1 MTRLWESTPQK
12 LPHVGPST
20 NPSPRGSGNNMA
32 DVLDEMLTTPS
43 KRRSISPPSSAS
55 QATLQRNNINN
66 RYGSLG
72 VHNESSYSRNTR
84 QIQEDFR
91 TPPMALK
98 SLSLGDYPAK
108 STQAQAISNVGDNQ
122 DVMDWSPV
130 QSQSKHRA
138 FNSVRSADPGKQLF
152 GQAPVKAEPGAMW
165 FHVPP
170 APISPAHRLR
180 NPPNQPRLRVSSQE
194 AKQNFFSNVS
204 PQPNDTSNSAEGETE
219 AEVSSEG
226 GRSRRNV
233 EFSQQKFFPPA
244 PPSES
249 GEKLAELLT
258 SFSLSSDPEIPQ
270 RTPGGFKLRHACQAF
285 ALWLGLLFWNRVL
298 YDLSEHTRNVTLV
311 VMGACGLIGARTVL
325 DNIQC
330 SPRGLPQTAG
340 ATLGALVMV
349 AAGYGVQ
356 EILAG
361 RGGCEYC
368 APLGSM
374 LIGVMAVYEMLQL

>member
-122 DVMDWSPV
+122 DVMDWSFLVRP
-130 QSQSKHRA
+130 QSKLNQELCG
-138 FNSVRSADPGKQLF
+138 FMCLQLLYLQLIDF
-152 GQAPVKAEPGAMW
+152 GIHQTSRGCVY
-165 FHVPP
+165 
-170 APISPAHRLR
+170 RLR
-180 NPPNQPRLRVSSQE
+180 KPSRTSSAMFHLNPM
-194 AKQNFFSNVS
+194 
-204 PQPNDTSNSAEGETE
+204 T
-219 AEVSSEG
+219 
-226 GRSRRNV
+226 
-233 EFSQQKFFPPA
+233 PA
-244 PPSES
+244 ILLKVKP
-249 GEKLAELLT
+249 KL
-258 SFSLSSDPEIPQ
+258 
-270 RTPGGFKLRHACQAF
+270 K
-285 ALWLGLLFWNRVL
+285 
-298 YDLSEHTRNVTLV
+298 
-311 VMGACGLIGARTVL
+311 
-325 DNIQC
+325 
-330 SPRGLPQTAG
+330 
-340 ATLGALVMV
+340 
-349 AAGYGVQ
+349 
-356 EILAG
+356 
-361 RGGCEYC
+361 
-368 APLGSM
+368 
-374 LIGVMAVYEMLQL
+374 